1 MAITPGYIPMSLRQA
16 KTLQPVVP
24 HTVSVPMI
32 QPMQE
37 AKTEPNLSKEKT
49 IKVSE
54 TEPKLQPATVTQQ
67 QSEPQEKSTK
77 RFALRLTTKQR
88 NQVRRLQKSWGL
100 STESAVVKKLIEDAK
115 EEKNTNDLALQIQ
128 ELTQIKAELNRIG
141 VNINQISKRANQL
154 QMTTDDL
161 NAVVKYMNDVCE
173 LIYKKGL
180 K

>member
-32 QPMQE
+32 QPIQE
-37 AKTEPNLSKEKT
+37 LKSEPYLSKEQT
-49 IKVSE
+49 IKVAE

-67 QSEPQEKSTK
+67 QSEPQDKSTK
-77 RFALRLTTKQR
+77 RFALRLTAKQR

-100 STESAVVKKLIEDAK
+100 STESAVIKKLIEDAK

-128 ELTQIKAELNRIG
+128 ELTQIKVELNRIG
-141 VNINQISKRANQL
+141 VNINQISRRANQL